1 MNKIGFKMSYELKA
15 EKKRT
20 CKPQVEEEMPMIIPG
35 TAMAHTLEVSMKIQE
50 FEEFITTAA
59 FARLSKAKK
68 RQTLDSYRFLLTT
81 LALIQP
87 PSTGVSEIAGM
98 SSLGFLG

>member
-15 EKKRT
+15 EKKSTR
-20 CKPQVEEEMPMIIPG
+20 KSKDSEEMPMIIPG

-50 FEEFITTAA
+50 FEDFITTAV

-87 PSTGVSEIAGM
+87 PSTGVSEIAAM
-98 SSLGFLG
+98 SSMGFVG

>member
-20 CKPQVEEEMPMIIPG
+20 RKSHVEEEMPMIIPG
-35 TAMAHTLEVSMKIQE
+35 TAMAHTLEITMKIDQLE
-50 FEEFITTAA
+50 QFIATAA
-59 FARLSKAKK
+59 FARMTKAKK
-68 RQTLDSYRFLLTT
+68 RATLDSYRFLLTT

-87 PSTGVSEIAGM
+87 PSTGITEVAGM
-98 SSLGFLG
+98 SSIGFMG

>member
-20 CKPQVEEEMPMIIPG
+20 RKPQVEEEMPMIIPG

-87 PSTGVSEIAGM
+87 PSTGISEIAGM

>member
-1 MNKIGFKMSYELKA
+1 MSYELKA

-20 CKPQVEEEMPMIIPG
+20 RKPQVDEEMPMIIPG

-59 FARLSKAKK
+59 FTRLSKAKK

-87 PSTGVSEIAGM
+87 PSTGISEIAGM